1 VTVPRVPEQPT
12 GPDQAVPEFWQRL
25 GLPGLVDVH
34 VHFLPPRVMAA
45 VWAYFGRSGEHYGRS
60 WPIRY
65 RDTSD
70 DERIDLL
77 RGFGV
82 RAFPALAYP
91 HKPGMAGFLNDWTL
105 DLAARTPDCVPSA
118 TFFPEPEA
126 GGYVRAALDR
136 GARVVKAHLQVGGYD
151 PNDPLLD
158 PVWGALAEAGT
169 PAVVHC
175 GNGPLRGAHTGVE
188 PMEAVLRR
196 FPGLVLVV
204 AHAGLPDYLEF
215 AALADRWPLV
225 HLDTTMVGTAFTE
238 QMAPMPAGYR
248 SRLTDLAD
256 RVVLGTD
263 FPNIPYPYRTQLDAL
278 AGLELGDAWLRGVC
292 WDNGIRLLRLGPNGS
307 VGGAR

>member
-1 VTVPRVPEQPT
+1 VN
-12 GPDQAVPEFWQRL
+12 PDRAAAGEAVPEFWQRL

-34 VHFLPPRVMAA
+34 VHFLPPRVLAA
-45 VWAYFGRSGEHYGRS
+45 VWAYFDRAEQHYGRA

-65 RDTSD
+65 RDTTD
-70 DERIDLL
+70 VERVELL

-91 HKPGMAGFLNDWTL
+91 HKAGMASFLNDWTL
-105 DLAARTPDCVPSA
+105 DLADRTPDCLPSA
-118 TFFPEPEA
+118 TFFPEPGA
-126 GGYVRAALDR
+126 GRYVRAALDR
-136 GARVVKAHLQVGGYD
+136 GARIVKAHLQVGGYD

-175 GNGPLRGAHTGVE
+175 GNGPRRGAHTGVE

-225 HLDTTMVGTAFTE
+225 RLDTTMVGTAFTE
-238 QMAPMPAGYR
+238 ETAPMPAGYR
-248 SRLTDLAD
+248 SRLADLAD

-263 FPNIPYPYRTQLDAL
+263 FPNIPYGYHEQLAAVAGWAAADDRLGVPFLRSVLHDAP
-278 AGLELGDAWLRGVC
+278 A
-292 WDNGIRLLRLGPNGS
+292 RLLG
-307 VGGAR
+307 VG